1 MEDKKGP
8 GRDQTYTEEEMRANI
23 LSVVNRKCQNLLTS
37 IFSGNKA
44 NFIRLLMMRRES
56 GSVAVNVDE
65 IFYRWNEFKDRS
77 PINVDEKSANEYL
90 KKILRVNFCQVTKID

>member
-1 MEDKKGP
+1 
-8 GRDQTYTEEEMRANI
+8 MRANI

-90 KKILRVNFCQVTKID
+90 KKILRVNFCQVNKID